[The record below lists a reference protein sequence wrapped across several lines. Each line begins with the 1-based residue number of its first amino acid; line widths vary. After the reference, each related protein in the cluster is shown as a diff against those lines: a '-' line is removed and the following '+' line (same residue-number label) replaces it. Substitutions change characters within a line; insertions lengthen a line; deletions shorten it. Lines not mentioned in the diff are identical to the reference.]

1 MHLWQMEE
9 HNAALDCHVVLTAG
23 AGMKIEKIKAAIKDR
38 LKEDFNIAHSSL
50 EFEHEDRA
58 HENADLYGHGK
69 PEEEENHVHRDHDR
83 S

>member
-1 MHLWQMEE
+1 
-9 HNAALDCHVVLTAG
+9 VVLTAG
-23 AGMKIEKIKAAIKDR
+23 GWGKIEKIKAAIKDR
-38 LKEDFNIAHSSL
+38 LKEDCNIVHSSL

-69 PEEEENHVHRDHDR
+69 PEEEENRVHCACER